1 MEVTKGKIKPIK
13 FNKSLQNLSYQKVKK
28 PMHF

>member
-1 MEVTKGKIKPIK
+1 MEVTKEKIKPNK
-13 FNKSLQNLSYQKVKK
+13 FNKSLPHLSYQKVKK